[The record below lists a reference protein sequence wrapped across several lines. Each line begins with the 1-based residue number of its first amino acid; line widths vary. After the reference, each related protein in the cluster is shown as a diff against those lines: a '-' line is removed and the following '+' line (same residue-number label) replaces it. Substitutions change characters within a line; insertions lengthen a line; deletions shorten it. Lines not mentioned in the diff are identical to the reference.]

1 MKREEQI
8 RRRPLFFFAA
18 PLVLILTSFM
28 MVFPLGA
35 VYGAEIKYPTKPVK
49 LVVSFGTGG
58 STDIAARALAAPIQ
72 EFLGQPVAVVNIP
85 GAGGAVGF
93 DDVRKSEPDG
103 YKMMMAAIGA
113 NALVPAMNPK
123 LHFKYD
129 DLIYIARTQIN
140 PNALIINAKSSW
152 KDFKEFVEALKNNP
166 GKYKFSTAGIG
177 QVSHVGPILM
187 MKEIGLKGPLA
198 GPVHFDSDGE
208 AVLAVVRGDADFYQ
222 GNFNAIVGSLKGGR
236 VRCLAVT
243 APERLDAL
251 KNAPTF
257 KELGYPKIDIVGWRG
272 ICGPPGLP
280 DYVVKKWEETVRNT
294 CQSPKWLKVAESL
307 GDIPGYMDSK
317 DFTNFVHEEFRRYRE
332 TFQATGLIMK

>member
-1 MKREEQI
+1 MKRKGQN
-8 RRRPLFFFAA
+8 RRRQSFLFGVPLI
-18 PLVLILTSFM
+18 LMLTSFITM
-28 MVFPLGA
+28 FAIGPA
-35 VYGAEIKYPTKPVK
+35 YGAEATYPTKPVK
-49 LVVSFGTGG
+49 LVVPYGTGG

-129 DLIYIARTQIN
+129 DLIHIARTQIN
-140 PNALIINAKSSW
+140 PNALIINAKSNW
-152 KDFKEFVEALKNNP
+152 KDFKDFTEALKSNP

-187 MKEIGLKGPLA
+187 MREIGLKGAIAAPI
-198 GPVHFDSDGE
+198 HFNSDGE

-222 GNFNAIVGSLKGGR
+222 GNFNAIVASLKGGR
-236 VRCLAVT
+236 VRCLSVT
-243 APERLDAL
+243 IPERLEAL
-251 KNAPTF
+251 KDVPTF

-280 DYVVKKWEETVRNT
+280 NYVVKKWEEAVGNT
-294 CQSPKWLKVAESL
+294 CKSPQWLKLAESL

-317 DFTNFVHEEFRRYRE
+317 DFTNFVHEEFKRYRE
-332 TFQATGLIMK
+332 VFQATGLIMK